1 MNTSS
6 SKAIVIGAG
15 IAGIAASIRLAVKG
29 YQVLV
34 LEKNIYS
41 GGKLSEIDFNGYR
54 FDAGPSLFTMPH
66 FVEELFELA
75 NKKTIDFFEY
85 DKHDTCCHYF
95 WEDGTFFKAFSN
107 HQKVANEVEK
117 IFPNNGKLF
126 TKKLK
131 KAAFINEQIGD
142 LFLKNSLHD
151 VKNFLNLKTL
161 KAFSNSWK
169 FDLQTTYHKSN
180 EKDFNNKKLVQLF
193 DRFATYN
200 GSNPYKTP
208 GIMSI
213 IPHFEHNVG
222 TFFPKKGMVSIT
234 NSLVNL
240 AKSLGVTFEFNTIV
254 EEILVENKKVIGVKT
269 SKKIENSTLVV
280 SNMDVYFTYKKLLPH
295 QKSPQKILKQERS
308 SSAIIFYWG
317 IKKEF
322 PNLDLHNI
330 FFSDNYKEEFD
341 AIFDKKSL
349 INDPTVYVHISS
361 KCIPTDAPK
370 GCENWFVMIN
380 APSNVGQ
387 DWELLIKNAKK
398 NILEKLSR
406 ILKTDIAS
414 LIVAEQILDP
424 RSIELKTASFQGS
437 LYGTSSNSKF
447 AAFLRHPNFKKGL
460 KNLYFVGGS
469 VHPGGGIP
477 LCLLSA
483 KIVDQY
489 IPNSI
494 NHEN

>member
-1 MNTSS
+1 MKST
-6 SKAIVIGAG
+6 SKAIVIGSG

-34 LEKNIYS
+34 LEKNNYP
-41 GGKLSEIDFNGYR
+41 GGKLSEITLGNYR

-66 FVEELFELA
+66 FVEELFEMA
-75 NKKTIDFFEY
+75 SKKTSDFFEY
-85 DKHDTCCHYF
+85 DTHDTCCHYF
-95 WEDGTFFKAFSN
+95 WEDGTFLKAYSH
-107 HQKVANEVEK
+107 HQEIENEVENV
-117 IFPNNGKLF
+117 FPTNGKLF
-126 TKKLK
+126 IKKLK
-131 KAAFINEQIGD
+131 KAAFINEQVGD

-151 VKNFLNLKTL
+151 VRNFLNFKTL
-161 KAFSNSWK
+161 KALTNSWK
-169 FDLQTTYHKSN
+169 LDLQTTYHASN
-180 EKDFNNKKLVQLF
+180 KKDLKDPKLVQLF

-234 NSLVNL
+234 NSLVQL
-240 AKSLGVTFEFNTIV
+240 AESLGVQFQYNIKV
-254 EEILVENKKVIGVKT
+254 EEILVENEAVIGVKT
-269 SKKIENSTLVV
+269 ADKIENSAIVV
-280 SNMDVYFTYKKLLPH
+280 SNMDVYFTYRKLLPN
-295 QKSPQKILKQERS
+295 QKAPQKILRQERS

-317 IKKEF
+317 INSEF

-330 FFSDNYKEEFD
+330 FFSKDYKSEFEN
-341 AIFDKKSL
+341 IFDKKT
-349 INDPTVYVHISS
+349 IFDDPTVYVHISS
-361 KCIPTDAPK
+361 KCLPNDAPK
-370 GCENWFVMIN
+370 GAENWFVMIN
-380 APSNVGQ
+380 APSNSGQ
-387 DWELLIKNAKK
+387 NWDE
-398 NILEKLSR
+398 
-406 ILKTDIAS
+406 
-414 LIVAEQILDP
+414 LIVKARTAIIQKINKILQIDIEKFIEEESVLDP
-424 RSIELKTASFQGS
+424 RSIEMRTASYQGS

-483 KIVDQY
+483 KIADQY
-489 IPNSI
+489 IPTVSKS
-494 NHEN
+494 

>member
-1 MNTSS
+1 MKST
-6 SKAIVIGAG
+6 SKAIVIGSG

-34 LEKNIYS
+34 LEKNNYP
-41 GGKLSEIDFNGYR
+41 GGKLSEITLGNYR
-54 FDAGPSLFTMPH
+54 FDAGPSLFTMPN

-75 NKKTIDFFEY
+75 SKKTSDFFEY
-85 DKHDTCCHYF
+85 DTHDTCCHYF
-95 WEDGTFFKAFSN
+95 WDDGTFLKAYSN
-107 HQKVANEVEK
+107 RQEIETEVENV
-117 IFPNNGKLF
+117 FPTNGKLF

-131 KAAFINEQIGD
+131 KAAFINDQIGD

-151 VKNFLNLKTL
+151 VRNFLNFKTL
-161 KAFSNSWK
+161 KALSNTWK
-169 FDLQTTYHKSN
+169 LDLQTTYHKSN
-180 EKDFNNKKLVQLF
+180 EKYLKEPKLVQLF

-234 NSLVNL
+234 NSLVKL
-240 AKSLGVTFEFNTIV
+240 AESLGVQFQYNTIV
-254 EEILVENKKVIGVKT
+254 EEILVENEAVIGVKT
-269 SKKIENSTLVV
+269 TDKIETSAVVV
-280 SNMDVYFTYKKLLPH
+280 SNMDVYFTYHKMLPN
-295 QKSPQKILKQERS
+295 QKPPKKILRQERS

-317 IKKEF
+317 IHKEF

-330 FFSDNYKEEFD
+330 LFSSDYKAEFE
-341 AIFDKKSL
+341 AIFDQKT
-349 INDPTVYVHISS
+349 IFDDPTVYVHISS
-361 KCIPTDAPK
+361 KCLPNDAPK
-370 GCENWFVMIN
+370 GAENWFVMIN
-380 APSNVGQ
+380 SPSNSGQ
-387 DWELLIKNAKK
+387 DWDKLIAKARK
-398 NILEKLSR
+398 AIVQKINKILQIDIEKFIEEES
-406 ILKTDIAS
+406 
-414 LIVAEQILDP
+414 ILDP
-424 RSIELKTASFQGS
+424 RSIEMKTASYQGS

-477 LCLLSA
+477 LSLLSA
-483 KIVDQY
+483 KIADHY
-489 IPNSI
+489 IPTISNS
-494 NHEN
+494 

>member
-1 MNTSS
+1 MKST
-6 SKAIVIGAG
+6 SKAIVIGSG

-34 LEKNIYS
+34 LEKNNYP
-41 GGKLSEIDFNGYR
+41 GGKLSEITLGNYR
-54 FDAGPSLFTMPH
+54 FDAGPSLFTMPN

-75 NKKTIDFFEY
+75 SKKTSDFFEY
-85 DKHDTCCHYF
+85 DTHDTCCHYF
-95 WEDGTFFKAFSN
+95 WDDGTFLKAYSN
-107 HQKVANEVEK
+107 RQEIETEVENV
-117 IFPNNGKLF
+117 FPTNGKLF

-131 KAAFINEQIGD
+131 KAAFINDQIGD

-151 VKNFLNLKTL
+151 VRNFLNFKTL
-161 KAFSNSWK
+161 KALSNTWK
-169 FDLQTTYHKSN
+169 LDLQTTYHKSN
-180 EKDFNNKKLVQLF
+180 EKYLKEPKLVQLF

-234 NSLVNL
+234 NSLVKL
-240 AKSLGVTFEFNTIV
+240 AESLGVQFQYNTIV
-254 EEILVENKKVIGVKT
+254 EEILVENEAVIGVKT
-269 SKKIENSTLVV
+269 TDKIETSAVVV
-280 SNMDVYFTYKKLLPH
+280 SNMDVYFTYHKMLPN
-295 QKSPQKILKQERS
+295 QKPPKKILRQERS

-317 IKKEF
+317 IHKEF

-330 FFSDNYKEEFD
+330 LFSSDYKAEFE
-341 AIFDKKSL
+341 AIFDQKT
-349 INDPTVYVHISS
+349 IFDDPTVYVHISS
-361 KCIPTDAPK
+361 KCLPNDAPK
-370 GCENWFVMIN
+370 GAENWFVMIN
-380 APSNVGQ
+380 SPSNSGQ
-387 DWELLIKNAKK
+387 DWDKLIAKARK
-398 NILEKLSR
+398 AIIQKINKILQIDIEKFIEEES
-406 ILKTDIAS
+406 
-414 LIVAEQILDP
+414 ILDP
-424 RSIELKTASFQGS
+424 RSIEMKTASYQGS

-477 LCLLSA
+477 LSLLSA
-483 KIVDQY
+483 KIADHY
-489 IPNSI
+489 IPTISNS
-494 NHEN
+494 

>member
-1 MNTSS
+1 MKST
-6 SKAIVIGAG
+6 SKAIVIGSG
-15 IAGIAASIRLAVKG
+15 IAGIATSIRLAVKG

-34 LEKNIYS
+34 LEKNNYP
-41 GGKLSEIDFNGYR
+41 GGKLSEITLGNYR

-66 FVEELFELA
+66 FVEELFALA
-75 NKKTIDFFEY
+75 SKKTNDFFEY
-85 DKHDTCCHYF
+85 DAHDTCCHYF
-95 WEDGTFFKAFSN
+95 WEDGTFLKAHSN
-107 HQKVANEVEK
+107 HQEIENEVENV
-117 IFPNNGKLF
+117 FPTNGKLF

-131 KAAFINEQIGD
+131 KAAFINEQVGD

-151 VKNFLNLKTL
+151 VRNFLNFKTL
-161 KAFSNSWK
+161 KALSNSWK
-169 FDLQTTYHKSN
+169 LDLQTTYHASN
-180 EKDFNNKKLVQLF
+180 KKDLKDPKLVQLF

-234 NSLVNL
+234 NSLVQL
-240 AKSLGVTFEFNTIV
+240 AESLGVQFQYNTIV
-254 EEILVENKKVIGVKT
+254 EEILVENEAVIGVKT
-269 SKKIENSTLVV
+269 ANKIENSAIVV
-280 SNMDVYFTYKKLLPH
+280 SNMDVYFTYQKLLPN
-295 QKSPQKILKQERS
+295 QKAPKKILRQERS

-317 IKKEF
+317 IKSEF

-330 FFSDNYKEEFD
+330 FFSKDYKTEFET
-341 AIFDKKSL
+341 IFDKKT
-349 INDPTVYVHISS
+349 IFDDPTVYVHISS
-361 KCIPTDAPK
+361 KCLSNDAPK
-370 GCENWFVMIN
+370 GAENWFVMIN
-380 APSNVGQ
+380 APSNSGQ
-387 DWELLIKNAKK
+387 NWDELIAKARK
-398 NILEKLSR
+398 VIIQKINKILQIDIEKLIEEES
-406 ILKTDIAS
+406 
-414 LIVAEQILDP
+414 ILDP
-424 RSIELKTASFQGS
+424 RSIEMKTASYQGS

-483 KIVDQY
+483 KIADQY
-489 IPNSI
+489 IPTVSKS
-494 NHEN
+494 